1 MNQTEILEL
10 REIIGG
16 GSSDPTSKGL
26 FPVSRSTWYRGIRA
40 GIYPRGIRLSPRR
53 VGWYRFQIDSLIRT
67 LEAQS
72 CESPKSVTN
81 SEEDARR
88 ASANGDNP

>member
-26 FPVSRSTWYRGIRA
+26 FPVSRSTWYRGIRN
-40 GIYPRGIRLSPRR
+40 GIYPRPIRLSPRR
-53 VGWYRFQIDSLIRT
+53 VGWHRFQIEALIRA

-72 CESPKSVTN
+72 YEGPPSAKGVERDSTN
-81 SEEDARR
+81 GE
-88 ASANGDNP
+88 NPL

>member
-10 REIIGG
+10 REIIGNR
-16 GSSDPTSKGL
+16 SSDPTSKGL

-40 GIYPRGIRLSPRR
+40 GIYPRPIQLSPRR
-53 VGWYRFQIDSLIRT
+53 VGWHRLQIESLIRA

-72 CESPKSVTN
+72 YEGPQSVTN
-81 SEEDARR
+81 PAKDARIG
-88 ASANGDNP
+88 STDGENP